1 MLINIKF
8 SIGIYTVG
16 EEVREVII
24 ASPEKLFFPD
34 NIESI
39 IINSLEE
46 RLRNN
51 IEFSEGENKFKK
63 ELGTEAGDIP
73 GSIIGENLSI
83 NKFNIKNVK
92 DISDNITFGSD
103 LPSRFSL
110 GSPLESKL
118 NLSRYSA
125 KKESLIYEIERGNVK
140 KDLDLS
146 KYLFSDFSNIR
157 SIKSKASYGRYVTG
171 STSHRGITSSHVVE
185 YDVIP
190 WAIEVVDRIQK
201 NWIIPPEQKTRAKGQ
216 VGIYVIIQKNGEV
229 SSVEIVNSSNVEML
243 DQDALKAINWSSP
256 FPKLPDDFPEERLEV
271 YFVFSIQ

>member
-1 MLINIKF
+1 MFIHVKF
-8 SIGIYTVG
+8 SVWINTIR

-24 ASPEKLFFPD
+24 VLPEKIFIPDDIEGFIMNSQGKDLID
-34 NIESI
+34 NII
-39 IINSLEE
+39 
-46 RLRNN
+46 
-51 IEFSEGENKFKK
+51 FSEKENKFKK

-118 NLSRYSA
+118 NLSRYST
-125 KKESLIYEIERGNVK
+125 KKESLIYEIERGKVK

-157 SIKSKASYGRYVTG
+157 SIKSKASFGRYVTG
-171 STSHRGITSSHVVE
+171 STSHRRSTSSHVVE

-190 WAIEVVDRIQK
+190 WAKEVIDRIQK

-216 VGIYVIIQKNGEV
+216 VGISVIIQKNGEV

-243 DQDALKAINWSSP
+243 DQDALKALNWSSP

>member
-1 MLINIKF
+1 MFIHVKF
-8 SIGIYTVG
+8 SVWINTIR

-24 ASPEKLFFPD
+24 VLPEKIFIPDDIEGFIMNSQGKDLID
-34 NIESI
+34 NII
-39 IINSLEE
+39 
-46 RLRNN
+46 
-51 IEFSEGENKFKK
+51 FSEKENKFKK

-118 NLSRYSA
+118 NLSRYST
-125 KKESLIYEIERGNVK
+125 KKESLIYEIERGKVK

-157 SIKSKASYGRYVTG
+157 SIKSKASFGRYVTG
-171 STSHRGITSSHVVE
+171 STSHRRSTSSHVVE

-190 WAIEVVDRIQK
+190 WAKEVVDRIQK

-216 VGIYVIIQKNGEV
+216 VGISVIIQKNGEV

-243 DQDALKAINWSSP
+243 DQDALKALNWSSP

>member
-1 MLINIKF
+1 LFIHVKF
-8 SIGIYTVG
+8 SVWINTIR

-24 ASPEKLFFPD
+24 VLPEKIFIPDDIEGFIMNSQGKDLID
-34 NIESI
+34 NII
-39 IINSLEE
+39 
-46 RLRNN
+46 
-51 IEFSEGENKFKK
+51 FSEKENKFKK

-118 NLSRYSA
+118 NLSRYST
-125 KKESLIYEIERGNVK
+125 KKESLIYEIERGKVK

-157 SIKSKASYGRYVTG
+157 SIKSKASFGRYVTG
-171 STSHRGITSSHVVE
+171 STSHRRSTSSHVVE

-190 WAIEVVDRIQK
+190 WAKEVVDRIQK

-216 VGIYVIIQKNGEV
+216 VGISVIIQKNGEV

-243 DQDALKAINWSSP
+243 DQDALKALNWSSP

>member
-1 MLINIKF
+1 MFIHVKF
-8 SIGIYTVG
+8 SVWINTIR

-24 ASPEKLFFPD
+24 VLPEKIFIPDDIEGFIMNSQGKDLID
-34 NIESI
+34 NII
-39 IINSLEE
+39 
-46 RLRNN
+46 
-51 IEFSEGENKFKK
+51 FSEKEKKFKK

-103 LPSRFSL
+103 LPSRFCL

-118 NLSRYSA
+118 NLSRYST
-125 KKESLIYEIERGNVK
+125 KKESLIYEIKRGNVK

-157 SIKSKASYGRYVTG
+157 SIKSKASFGRYVTG
-171 STSHRGITSSHVVE
+171 STSHRRSTSSHVVE

-190 WAIEVVDRIQK
+190 WAKEVVDRIQK

-216 VGIYVIIQKNGEV
+216 VGISVIIQKNGEV

-243 DQDALKAINWSSP
+243 DQDALKALNWSSP

>member
-8 SIGIYTVG
+8 SVWINTIR

-24 ASPEKLFFPD
+24 VLPEKIFIPDDIEGFIMNSQGKDLID
-34 NIESI
+34 NII
-39 IINSLEE
+39 
-46 RLRNN
+46 
-51 IEFSEGENKFKK
+51 FSEKEKKFKK

-118 NLSRYSA
+118 NLSRYST
-125 KKESLIYEIERGNVK
+125 KKESLIYEIKRGNVK

-146 KYLFSDFSNIR
+146 KYLFSDFSNIH
-157 SIKSKASYGRYVTG
+157 SIKSKASFGRYVTG
-171 STSHRGITSSHVVE
+171 STSHRRSTSSHVVE

-190 WAIEVVDRIQK
+190 WAKEVVDRIQK

-216 VGIYVIIQKNGEV
+216 VGISVIIQKNGEV

-243 DQDALKAINWSSP
+243 DQDALKALNWSSP

>member
-1 MLINIKF
+1 MFIHVKF
-8 SIGIYTVG
+8 SVWINTIR

-24 ASPEKLFFPD
+24 VLPEKIFIPDDIEGFIMNSQGKDLID
-34 NIESI
+34 NII
-39 IINSLEE
+39 
-46 RLRNN
+46 
-51 IEFSEGENKFKK
+51 FSEKENKFKK

-118 NLSRYSA
+118 NLSRYST
-125 KKESLIYEIERGNVK
+125 KKESLIYEIERGKVK

-157 SIKSKASYGRYVTG
+157 SIKSKASFGRYVTG
-171 STSHRGITSSHVVE
+171 STSHRRSTSSHVVE

-190 WAIEVVDRIQK
+190 WAKEVVDRIQK

-216 VGIYVIIQKNGEV
+216 VGISVIIQKNGEV

-243 DQDALKAINWSSP
+243 DKDALKALNWSSP

>member
-1 MLINIKF
+1 LLINIKF
-8 SIGIYTVG
+8 SVWINTIR

-24 ASPEKLFFPD
+24 VSPEKIFIPDGIEGFIMNSQGKDLID
-34 NIESI
+34 NII
-39 IINSLEE
+39 
-46 RLRNN
+46 
-51 IEFSEGENKFKK
+51 FSEKENKFKN
-63 ELGTEAGDIP
+63 ELETEAGNIP
-73 GSIIGENLSI
+73 GSIIGDNLSI
-83 NKFNIKNVK
+83 DEFNSNYVK
-92 DISDNITFGSD
+92 DKSENITFSSG
-103 LPSRFSL
+103 LASRFSMGL
-110 GSPLESKL
+110 PLESKL
-118 NLSRYSA
+118 NFSITSE
-125 KKESLIYEIERGNVK
+125 KKGNMFYKIDKSSVK

-157 SIKSKASYGRYVTG
+157 SIKSKAYYGRYVTG

-201 NWIIPPEQKTRAKGQ
+201 NWIIPPEQKTRAKCQ
-216 VGIYVIIQKNGEV
+216 VGISVIIQKNGEV

-243 DQDALKAINWSSP
+243 DQAALKALNWSSP

>member
-1 MLINIKF
+1 LFIHVKF
-8 SIGIYTVG
+8 SVWINTIR

-24 ASPEKLFFPD
+24 VLPEKIFIPDDIEGFIMNSQGKDLID
-34 NIESI
+34 NII
-39 IINSLEE
+39 
-46 RLRNN
+46 
-51 IEFSEGENKFKK
+51 FSEKENKFKK

-118 NLSRYSA
+118 NLSRYST
-125 KKESLIYEIERGNVK
+125 KKESLIYEIERGKVK

-157 SIKSKASYGRYVTG
+157 SIKSKASFGRYVTG
-171 STSHRGITSSHVVE
+171 STSHRRSTSSHVVE

-190 WAIEVVDRIQK
+190 WAKEVVDRIQK

-216 VGIYVIIQKNGEV
+216 VGISVIIQKNGEV

-243 DQDALKAINWSSP
+243 DKDALKALNWSSP